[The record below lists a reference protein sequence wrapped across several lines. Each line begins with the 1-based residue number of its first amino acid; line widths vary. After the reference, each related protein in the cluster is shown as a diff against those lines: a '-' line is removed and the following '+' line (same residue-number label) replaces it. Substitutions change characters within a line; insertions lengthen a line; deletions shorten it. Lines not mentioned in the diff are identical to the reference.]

1 MSTCWFKHFVRIEV
15 ERGGGGTETL
25 ELMMWDTAGQEDYD
39 KSVNLIAVS
48 FDFNFPIKATAAL
61 LPQF

>member
-48 FDFNFPIKATAAL
+48 FDFDFSIKTAAAL